1 MLSESFVAVA
11 IDCDRPD
18 PAVRALGAANMA
30 GARMLPFVM
39 FTDAEGR
46 FLHGSSGGYS
56 ASAFLA
62 DLEKVRK
69 L

>member
-1 MLSESFVAVA
+1 
-11 IDCDRPD
+11 
-18 PAVRALGAANMA
+18 
-30 GARMLPFVM
+30 MLPFVI

-56 ASAFLA
+56 ASGFLA